1 MGGGGVCLSACWDTQ
16 TPWADTSPAADTP
29 LPESRH
35 TPRTVHAGRYGQQA
49 GGTHPTGMH
58 SCLHKLFWN
67 LYNRFHETVSEPGAV
82 RSFSAEPRSPTSLE
96 VRWRPPAE
104 TSSAQVTGY
113 SVQYRELVI
122 SDCIVEHS
130 TWNQKQFGANTY
142 RCVYVVIYKTN
153 GLIALPDSDPTR
165 IWIPFLSLTVGIGI

>member
-1 MGGGGVCLSACWDTQ
+1 MYY
-16 TPWADTSPAADTP
+16 
-29 LPESRH
+29 H
-35 TPRTVHAGRYGQQA
+35 F
-49 GGTHPTGMH
+49 
-58 SCLHKLFWN
+58 LHNLF
-67 LYNRFHETVSEPGAV
+67 LTLQKRFYRNVSEPGAV

-113 SVQYRELVI
+113 SVQYKELVI

-142 RCVYVVIYKTN
+142 RYVYVVID
-153 GLIALPDSDPTR
+153 L
-165 IWIPFLSLTVGIGI
+165 